1 MAETKEKELKFEDA
15 LKGLEK
21 IVEEL
26 EKGNLALDV
35 SLKKYEEGVKLA
47 QQLAKRLEQAQKRVE
62 VLMRGADGTLDAR
75 PFDTEDAGEPAR

>member
-1 MAETKEKELKFEDA
+1 MAETKELKFEET

-26 EKGNLALDV
+26 EKGSLSLDV

-47 QQLAKRLEQAQKRVE
+47 QQLSRRLEQAQKRVE
-62 VLMRGADGTLDAR
+62 VLMRAADGKLESKA
-75 PFDTEDAGEPAR
+75 FETEEPSR